1 MADKRR
7 DPPAPIEFPTVQIKF
22 KDLFDFKE
30 LYMTMFIWLK
40 NEGWKDKTTGED
52 LEYMEEFYLE
62 KTGPTGAKDHIIY
75 WEAEKIASDYFKYS
89 LSIAIT
95 TIYLNPTELMLNGK
109 KVKAD
114 VGEIGIKI
122 TAKLHPDYNGAWV
135 NSTFL
140 GPFHDTWLVP
150 TVLKNEYSVH
160 KAKIYKQLYGFQA
173 EIKRYLKLKQFM
185 SGKEEG
191 FLPEKQM

>member
-1 MADKRR
+1 MADRKE
-7 DPPAPIEFPTVQIKF
+7 PPAPIEFPAVQIKF
-22 KDLFDFKE
+22 KDVFDFKE
-30 LYMTMFIWLK
+30 LYNIMFVWLK

-52 LEYMEEFYLE
+52 IEYMEEFYLE

-75 WEAEKIASDYFKYS
+75 WEAEKIASDFFKYS
-89 LSIAIT
+89 LSVGIT
-95 TIYLNPTELMLNGK
+95 TTYLNPTELMLNGR
-109 KVKAD
+109 KVNANI
-114 VGEIGIKI
+114 GEVGIKI
-122 TAKLHPDYNGAWV
+122 TAKLHPDYKGDWV
-135 NSTFL
+135 NSMLL
-140 GPFHDTWLVP
+140 GPFFSWMES

-191 FLPEKQM
+191 FIPEKQM